1 MRSVSI
7 IFCKE
12 GIQVI
17 AEIMRDTEMLFIEKA
32 PQLLCNIHR
41 TTIESNCCRLPRH
54 HTPTGPYSFPKS
66 FIIPSW
72 TNKIKIS
79 KTDNRM
85 VQQ

>member
-17 AEIMRDTEMLFIEKA
+17 VEILRDTEMLFIEKA

-41 TTIESNCCRLPRH
+41 TTIGSHCRRFPRH
-54 HTPTGPYSFPKS
+54 HTPAGPYSFPKS
-66 FIIPSW
+66 FIFPSW
-72 TNKIKIS
+72 TSKIKIS

-85 VQQ
+85 VRQ

>member
-7 IFCKE
+7 IFRKE

-17 AEIMRDTEMLFIEKA
+17 AEIPRDTEMLFIEKD
-32 PQLLCNIHR
+32 PQLLCSIHR
-41 TTIESNCCRLPRH
+41 TTIGSHCCRLPIH

-66 FIIPSW
+66 FIFPSW

-85 VQQ
+85 VRQ

>member
-7 IFCKE
+7 ISCKE

-17 AEIMRDTEMLFIEKA
+17 AEVLRDTERLFIEKA

-41 TTIESNCCRLPRH
+41 TIGSQDCRLPRH

-66 FIIPSW
+66 FIFPSW
-72 TNKIKIS
+72 TDKIKLS

-85 VQQ
+85 VRQ